1 MTEVTCRKGA
11 RLRGTERET
20 AVTSRL
26 PAHSSWGR
34 DMRRWTVTL
43 GITCA
48 ALLCAFPRAAP
59 QRSGGIYVPS
69 QVPGTWVAD
78 LSRSKLGPNS
88 PFSSITLEITPAG
101 DTVKLTSTLMT
112 ASGQTRTVAETFP
125 TDGTETPGTL
135 SPGVTVRARWVGPYV
150 LATNASKEGNPFV
163 RVIYQASADGQTLT
177 SRSSGASDEIVVYTR
192 K

>member
-1 MTEVTCRKGA
+1 MARWTIVLAVTCVA
-11 RLRGTERET
+11 LLRG
-20 AVTSRL
+20 A
-26 PAHSSWGR
+26 SS
-34 DMRRWTVTL
+34 
-43 GITCA
+43 
-48 ALLCAFPRAAP
+48 

-101 DTVKLTSTLMT
+101 DAVKLTSTLVT
-112 ASGQTRTVAETFP
+112 DSGQTRTVAETFP
-125 TDGTETPGTL
+125 TDGSEAPGTL

-150 LATNASKEGNPFV
+150 LATNASKEGNPFI
-163 RVIYQASADGQTLT
+163 RVIYEASADGQTLT
-177 SRSSGASDEIVVYTR
+177 SRSSGLTEEVVVFTR